1 MRQIWLML
9 LLFCG
14 SLLADMK
21 PLIFA
26 PLPMK
31 DAASVY
37 RTFAPMVHTL
47 EVALGRKIN
56 YYISD
61 SYDDLMKA
69 ISSGE
74 VDLTYLGPLPYI
86 VSKQSNPNLKPLV
99 VFNESKSEQ
108 TYACVLV
115 AWAPEKEGYDLTN
128 LDQNSTTIALTS
140 PLSTCGYFGVEGM
153 LRRSNHTLEKINH
166 IFLGK
171 HDEVALSVV
180 RGEYAYGGLKEGIA
194 RQYAHLGLEVVA
206 RLDDIPGFALI
217 IDSSR
222 VEASLGERIG
232 TILLETKEEVYSH
245 WGNGINMGV
254 HPASDAMY
262 GSFERILRQ
271 SSWRPD
277 F

>member
-1 MRQIWLML
+1 MRRIWFF
-9 LLFCG
+9 LFLFLG
-14 SLLADMK
+14 PLFGDMK
-21 PLIFA
+21 PLVFA

-31 DAASVY
+31 DESTIY
-37 RTFAPMVHTL
+37 RTFAPMIHYL
-47 EVALGRKIN
+47 EVKLGRKIN
-56 YYISD
+56 YHISQ
-61 SYDDLMKA
+61 SYSDLIEA
-69 ISSGE
+69 IIDGKI
-74 VDLTYLGPLPYI
+74 DLTYLGPLPYI
-86 VSKQSNPNLKPLV
+86 ISKQSNADLKPLV
-99 VFNESKSEQ
+99 VFNENENQ
-108 TYACVLV
+108 TTYACVLV
-115 AWAPEKEGYDLTN
+115 AWAPEKEGYNLVN

-166 IFLGK
+166 TFLGK

-180 RGEYAYGGLKEGIA
+180 RGEYVYGGLKEGIA

-222 VEASLGERIG
+222 VEASLGEKIS

-245 WGNGINMGV
+245 WGDGINKGV

-262 GSFERILRQ
+262 ESFERIILQ
-271 SSWRPD
+271 STWRPRL
-277 F
+277 